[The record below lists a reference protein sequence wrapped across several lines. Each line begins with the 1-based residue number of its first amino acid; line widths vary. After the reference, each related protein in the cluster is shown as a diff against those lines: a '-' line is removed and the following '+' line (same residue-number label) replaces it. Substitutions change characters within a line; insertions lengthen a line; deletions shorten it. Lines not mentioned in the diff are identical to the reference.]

1 MTNAARLLLYYW
13 LPVIVYC
20 TLIFLQS
27 AGPVTAELPAIPGM
41 DKVLHFSGYA
51 LLGFLFSRAFRA
63 QMPDAS
69 GRLVMALSVIAVTLY
84 GASDE
89 YHQSFVPARM
99 ADSMDLVADAAG
111 GFAGV
116 LAHRFLIRLRLIS

>member
-1 MTNAARLLLYYW
+1 MTNATRLLLYYW

-27 AGPVTAELPAIPGM
+27 AGPVTAELPSIPGM

-63 QMPDAS
+63 QIPYGAPLLTMT
-69 GRLVMALSVIAVTLY
+69 LSVIATTLY

-89 YHQSFVPARM
+89 FHQSFVPMRM

-116 LAHRFLIRLRLIS
+116 LAHRLLVRLRFIR